1 MWVTIRAADGSVAT
15 AGYVRFVMGMGGG
28 KELGGNSDCS
38 ICRFL
43 WKSFQVQVVL
53 LRSDHAVLPSQLEVN
68 PQTICV
74 DTAAAAAN
82 GSDGR
87 MSGASEASEGYLS
100 EISPSGGGGIH
111 WEEGG
116 SVSESLRPSV
126 HQSAGFLGRVICAF
140 QVLAAPIPV
149 PLPSFVCRVSF
160 VVSGRA
166 IGHSHPA

>member
-116 SVSESLRPSV
+116 SVSESLRRPSISRLDFWGV
-126 HQSAGFLGRVICAF
+126 LYAHFRFWLPPSPFPSLPLCA
-140 QVLAAPIPV
+140 
-149 PLPSFVCRVSF
+149 VC
-160 VVSGRA
+160 
-166 IGHSHPA
+166 HL

>member
-1 MWVTIRAADGSVAT
+1 MWVTIRAAADGSVAT
-15 AGYVRFVMGMGGG
+15 AGHVRFVMGMGA
-28 KELGGNSDCS
+28 GNLVETLAVCS
-38 ICRFL
+38 ICRVL
-43 WKSFQVQVVL
+43 WKFFKVKVVL
-53 LRSDHAVLPSQLEVN
+53 LRSVHAVLPSQLEVN

-82 GSDGR
+82 GGDGR

-126 HQSAGFLGRVICAF
+126 HQSLPQSAGFLGRVICAF

-149 PLPSFVCRVSF
+149 RSPPSLCVPCVICS
-160 VVSGRA
+160 
-166 IGHSHPA
+166 